1 MPLPSANRT
10 ASSSRQSPNRSACS
24 TGLPLVVLFV
34 SVPSRRQQLDLPASA
49 AGSHFEIVGTPE
61 AFASE

>member
-34 SVPSRRQQLDLPASA
+34 SVPSRRSSSTSSWA